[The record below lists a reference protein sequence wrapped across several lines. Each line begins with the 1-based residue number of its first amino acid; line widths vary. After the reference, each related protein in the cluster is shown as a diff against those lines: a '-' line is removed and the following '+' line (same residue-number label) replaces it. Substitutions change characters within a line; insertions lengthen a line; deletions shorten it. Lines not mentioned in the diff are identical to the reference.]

1 MKLHASLT
9 SPFVRK
15 VRIVLAEKKI
25 DYELVLDNPW
35 NDDTKIPQFNPL
47 GKVPVLELDDGSTLY
62 DSSVIVDY
70 LDTVTPVGRLI
81 PETTRQRVQV
91 KRWEALGDGVCDAAV
106 NIFLERKR
114 PKAQQSP
121 DWIHRQYGKVRAGL
135 KVLSRDLGEKNFCT
149 GEYYNLADVA
159 AGCALFY
166 LDFRFPDVP
175 WREDYANLAK
185 FGDKLAKRQSFAD
198 TVPPAG

>member
-9 SPFVRK
+9 SPFARK

-25 DYELVLDNPW
+25 EYELVLDNPW
-35 NDDTKIPQFNPL
+35 NDDTKVPQFNPL

-81 PETTRQRVQV
+81 PVTTRQRVVV
-91 KRWEALGDGVCDAAV
+91 KRWEALGDGICDAAA

-114 PKAQQSP
+114 P
-121 DWIHRQYGKVRAGL
+121 
-135 KVLSRDLGEKNFCT
+135 
-149 GEYYNLADVA
+149 
-159 AGCALFY
+159 
-166 LDFRFPDVP
+166 
-175 WREDYANLAK
+175 
-185 FGDKLAKRQSFAD
+185 
-198 TVPPAG
+198 